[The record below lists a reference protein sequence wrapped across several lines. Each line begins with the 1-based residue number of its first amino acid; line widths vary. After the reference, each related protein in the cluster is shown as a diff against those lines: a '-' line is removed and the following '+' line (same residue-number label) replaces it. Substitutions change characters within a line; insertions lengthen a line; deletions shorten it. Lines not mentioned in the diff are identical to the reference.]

1 MNSNLFNQ
9 LGLNIDIAYILI
21 ALLLIII
28 VLLIMIIVQGNK
40 IKSIKNQISRFMK
53 GKEAA
58 SLEDE
63 IVALFEDN
71 QIIKKATE
79 KNQKDINNL
88 YARLATCFQ
97 KVGIIKYDAFNQ
109 MGGQL
114 SYSIALLD
122 EDNNGF
128 LLNSVHSTDGCYS
141 YSKEIKNGKC
151 SLELGDEE
159 QIALREAM
167 EYQR

>member
-1 MNSNLFNQ
+1 MNSNLFDQ

-28 VLLIMIIVQGNK
+28 VLLIMVISQHKK
-40 IKSIKNQISRFMK
+40 INNIKDQISRFMK
-53 GKEAA
+53 GRDAA
-58 SLEDE
+58 SLEEE

-79 KNQKDINNL
+79 KNQKDINRL
-88 YARLATCFQ
+88 YDRLASCFQ

-151 SLELGDEE
+151 SLELGEEE
-159 QIALREAM
+159 QIALNEAM

>member
-1 MNSNLFNQ
+1 MNSNLFDQ
-9 LGLNIDIAYILI
+9 LGLNLDIAYIFI
-21 ALLLIII
+21 GFAVLIII
-28 VLLIMIIVQGNK
+28 LFIIIISQNKK
-40 IKSIKNQISRFMK
+40 IKSITEQISRFMK
-53 GKEAA
+53 GRDAA
-58 SLEDE
+58 SLEEE

-79 KNQKDINNL
+79 NNQKDIDDL
-88 YARLATCFQ
+88 YNRLASCFQ

-141 YSKEIKNGKC
+141 YSKEIRHGKC
-151 SLELGDEE
+151 KLELGDEE
-159 QIALREAM
+159 QMALNEAM
-167 EYQR
+167 DYKN

>member
-28 VLLIMIIVQGNK
+28 VLLVMIIVQGNR
-40 IKSIKNQISRFMK
+40 IKSINSQISRFMK

-58 SLEDE
+58 SLEEE

-79 KNQKDINNL
+79 KNQKDINKL
-88 YARLATCFQ
+88 YGRLATCFQ

-141 YSKEIKNGKC
+141 YSKEIRNGKC

-159 QIALREAM
+159 QIALNEAI